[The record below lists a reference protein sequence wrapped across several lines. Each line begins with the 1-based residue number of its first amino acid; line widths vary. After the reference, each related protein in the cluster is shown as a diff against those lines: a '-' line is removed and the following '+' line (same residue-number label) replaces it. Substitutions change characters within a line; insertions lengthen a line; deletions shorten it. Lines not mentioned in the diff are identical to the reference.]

1 MMSIRK
7 RRETKQSVIVV
18 LEGIKVCI
26 ENTGVAPLLKAVRQA
41 NNAEDEILVLTLL
54 HAMEATGS
62 SSYAGC
68 RGDQQ
73 CNQLCEEDP
82 HFSFLRQEISDRKE
96 VYKQIFRPFYDCCKS
111 KGVSPSRPV
120 PRPATPGASVS
131 PAFIYLYFLNKSLA

>member
-7 RRETKQSVIVV
+7 RRESKQSVIVV
-18 LEGIKVCI
+18 LEGIKICI
-26 ENTGVAPLLKAVRQA
+26 ENTSVAPLLKAVRQV

-68 RGDQQ
+68 REDQQ

-82 HFSFLRQEISDRKE
+82 HISFLRQEISDRKE
-96 VYKQIFRPFYDCCKS
+96 VYKQFFRPFYDCCKS
-111 KGVSPSRPV
+111 KGVSPPRPV